1 MPVEPLNLSLARS
14 DAAQQV
20 QNLFAQADRAGR
32 AAAGEKGQA
41 VAAHDAMAV
50 TGPDPASEASRIR
63 EEETGGSGSW
73 EGTPHAPEPEA
84 NPEEVPSADLA
95 GLGHRIDITA

>member
-32 AAAGEKGQA
+32 AAAGQEGRDVGAKDATSVNQLD
-41 VAAHDAMAV
+41 AAQGA
-50 TGPDPASEASRIR
+50 RIR
-63 EEETGGSGSW
+63 EEETGGSGTY
-73 EGTPHAPEPEA
+73 EGPPHPPK
-84 NPEEVPSADLA
+84 PEEQPEEAPSEDPE
-95 GLGHRIDITA
+95 GKGRKIDIQA

>member
-32 AAAGEKGQA
+32 AAAGQEGRDVGAKDATSVNQLD
-41 VAAHDAMAV
+41 AAQGA
-50 TGPDPASEASRIR
+50 RIR
-63 EEETGGSGSW
+63 EEETGGSGTY
-73 EGTPHAPEPEA
+73 EGPPHPPKSEEK
-84 NPEEVPSADLA
+84 PEESPSEDPE
-95 GLGHRIDITA
+95 GKGRKIDIQA

>member
-32 AAAGEKGQA
+32 AAAGQEGRDIGA
-41 VAAHDAMAV
+41 RDATSV
-50 TGPDPASEASRIR
+50 NQLDPAQGAKIR
-63 EEETGGSGSW
+63 EEETGGSGAY
-73 EGTPHAPEPEA
+73 EGTPHAPK
-84 NPEEVPSADLA
+84 PEEKAEEAAPGDPEGKGRAL
-95 GLGHRIDITA
+95 DITA

>member
-32 AAAGEKGQA
+32 AAAGQESREVGPRNATSVNQA
-41 VAAHDAMAV
+41 
-50 TGPDPASEASRIR
+50 EAPEGARIR
-63 EEETGGSGSW
+63 EEETGSSGSY
-73 EGTPHAPEPEA
+73 EGMEHAPPHEEPPAEPE
-84 NPEEVPSADLA
+84 PLDPDGKGRKL
-95 GLGHRIDITA
+95 DITA

>member
-32 AAAGEKGQA
+32 AAAGQESREVGPRNATSVNQA
-41 VAAHDAMAV
+41 
-50 TGPDPASEASRIR
+50 EAPEGARIR
-63 EEETGGSGSW
+63 EEETGSSGAY
-73 EGTPHAPEPEA
+73 EGMPHAPPREEPPAEPEPPD
-84 NPEEVPSADLA
+84 PEGKGRKL
-95 GLGHRIDITA
+95 DITA

>member
-32 AAAGEKGQA
+32 AAAGQETRETAGRDASSVTKLD
-41 VAAHDAMAV
+41 AAE
-50 TGPDPASEASRIR
+50 GSRIR
-63 EEETGGSGSW
+63 EEETGSSGAW
-73 EGTPHAPEPEA
+73 EGQEHAPRRDEPIEEPPA
-84 NPEEVPSADLA
+84 ADPEGKGRKL
-95 GLGHRIDITA
+95 DITA